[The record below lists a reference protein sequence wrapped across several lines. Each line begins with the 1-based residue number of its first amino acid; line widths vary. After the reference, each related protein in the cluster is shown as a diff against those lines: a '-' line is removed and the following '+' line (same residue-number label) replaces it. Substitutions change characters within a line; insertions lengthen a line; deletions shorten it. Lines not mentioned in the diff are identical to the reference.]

1 MYRPLAMEPG
11 AREEFYHSSGGRPG
25 VEPRLERSQG
35 QGAAPVAPPQTLRL
49 PAPPP
54 RPPPP
59 PPPPPPR
66 LERPLGRGVAAGA
79 PHQAVRPPVPPPFP
93 PPTLPPPPPP
103 LERLQGQGA
112 APTAPRQ
119 AVRPRVPPPYPPPPP
134 PPPPPQPAWPSPL
147 RPARSLGGPEPP
159 SRRLGYPGE
168 GPEEG
173 MVPWGDSGSAG
184 GPEDQDRR
192 APGEAWSQLSEEVR
206 VELTRPL
213 RVESDRASPPG
224 VDPLRRRLDRRDLRQ
239 EGPRLPELSEE
250 QEEGEDE
257 PRTIERP
264 RVRARLVDQGER
276 ARPPGEGWRHDPR
289 PPSSPGESG
298 TGSPSVMATESD
310 REDETVAGP
319 RLKKA
324 SKGGEVGPRAR
335 RMIIGRR
342 TGGRT
347 QRRGETPPEGG

>member
-1 MYRPLAMEPG
+1 M
-11 AREEFYHSSGGRPG
+11 
-25 VEPRLERSQG
+25 
-35 QGAAPVAPPQTLRL
+35 
-49 PAPPP
+49 
-54 RPPPP
+54 
-59 PPPPPPR
+59 
-66 LERPLGRGVAAGA
+66 
-79 PHQAVRPPVPPPFP
+79 
-93 PPTLPPPPPP
+93 
-103 LERLQGQGA
+103 
-112 APTAPRQ
+112 
-119 AVRPRVPPPYPPPPP
+119 
-134 PPPPPQPAWPSPL
+134 
-147 RPARSLGGPEPP
+147 
-159 SRRLGYPGE
+159 
-168 GPEEG
+168 
-173 MVPWGDSGSAG
+173 PWGDSGSAG

-324 SKGGEVGPRAR
+324 RRGGRAPRPSHNYRDATRRKDREVGEDA
-335 RMIIGRR
+335 
-342 TGGRT
+342 
-347 QRRGETPPEGG
+347 PE